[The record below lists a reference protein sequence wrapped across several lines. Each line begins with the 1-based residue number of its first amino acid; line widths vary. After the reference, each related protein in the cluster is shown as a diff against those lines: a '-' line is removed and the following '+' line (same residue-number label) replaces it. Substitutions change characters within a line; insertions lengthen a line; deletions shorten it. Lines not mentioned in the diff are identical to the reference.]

1 MSMKFK
7 ILNLNQKSFIEVL
20 RGTEKS
26 NITNLPA
33 DLELI
38 DIKYN
43 LFSGQIQIIV
53 RSDDFEDTGSYP
65 IPNFTDN
72 IAHTPIVASKP
83 LVTSKPKPKVVET
96 PSVNSNKIIS
106 AYQKEFNP
114 EQIELLNF
122 SVKGDYLIV
131 KPAQYLKNEWNEI
144 NKVVKNIGGEWIK
157 GSIIS
162 YWKIPI

>member
-26 NITNLPA
+26 NITNLP
-33 DLELI
+33 DDVELI
-38 DIKYN
+38 DIKYD

-53 RSDDFEDTGSYP
+53 RSDDFKDSDSYP
-65 IPNFTDN
+65 IPNLKN
-72 IAHTPIVASKP
+72 SSVHTPLIVSKPLEASKP
-83 LVTSKPKPKVVET
+83 KVLET

-106 AYQKEFNP
+106 AYKKEFNP

-122 SVKGDYLIV
+122 SAKGDYLIV

-144 NKVVKNIGGEWIK
+144 NEVVKNIGGEWIK

>member
-7 ILNLNQKSFIEVL
+7 MLTLNQKSFIELL

-26 NITNLPA
+26 NITNLPV
-33 DLELI
+33 DVELI
-38 DIKYN
+38 DIKYD

-53 RSDDFEDTGSYP
+53 RSDDFEDTGSFP
-65 IPNFTDN
+65 IPNFEDSSV
-72 IAHTPIVASKP
+72 HTPIVASKP
-83 LVTSKPKPKVVET
+83 LVTSKPKVVET

-122 SVKGDYLIV
+122 SIKGDYLIV

-144 NKVVKNIGGEWIK
+144 NEVVKNIGGEWIK

>member
-1 MSMKFK
+1 MH
-7 ILNLNQKSFIEVL
+7 LRQKYINA
-20 RGTEKS
+20 S
-26 NITNLPA
+26 N
-33 DLELI
+33 
-38 DIKYN
+38 YRHHR
-43 LFSGQIQIIV
+43 Q
-53 RSDDFEDTGSYP
+53 
-65 IPNFTDN
+65 N
-72 IAHTPIVASKP
+72 IYRRYESEQA
-83 LVTSKPKPKVVET
+83 SKPKPKVAET

>member
-7 ILNLNQKSFIEVL
+7 MLTLNQKSFIEVL

-26 NITNLPA
+26 NITNLPD

-38 DIKYN
+38 DIKYD

-53 RSDDFEDTGSYP
+53 RSDDFEDTGSCP
-65 IPNFTDN
+65 IPNFEDSSV
-72 IAHTPIVASKP
+72 HTPIVASKP
-83 LVTSKPKPKVVET
+83 LVTSKPKVVET

-122 SVKGDYLIV
+122 SIKGDYLIV

-144 NKVVKNIGGEWIK
+144 NEVVKNIGGEWIK